1 MKRVVMER
9 CGAPSEVIR
18 VEDAP
23 EPGAPGPHQ
32 ALVELVA
39 SPIHPADL
47 LTIMGMYAGDPGPL
61 PKVPGKEA
69 LGKVLAVGN
78 LVKHVKAGDLTPV
91 LLPNDGAWQE
101 RNLLPAE
108 TLVALPPEG
117 DPLQY
122 AMAIANPATAM
133 LLLQQVVSLKL
144 GDWVIQNA
152 ANSAV
157 GQYLIQL
164 AKRSGFRTVNVV
176 RRDGLTES
184 LQALGAD
191 IVLTDGMDLP
201 QRVARATNG
210 ASIKLAIDAVAGEA
224 AARLAACLA
233 PRGVLCNYG
242 FLSGANVQ
250 VSPAHLIGAEITVR
264 GFWLVPALANL
275 DGKGRV
281 KIFGELIAL
290 ISSGT
295 VKAAIE
301 ATYPLG
307 RVKEALSHAA
317 QGGRSGKIMLT
328 LA

>member
-1 MKRVVMER
+1 MER

-23 EPGAPGPHQ
+23 EPDSPGPHQ

-39 SPIHPADL
+39 SPIHPADF
-47 LTIMGMYAGDPGPL
+47 LTIMGMYMGDPGPL

-69 LGKVLAVGN
+69 LGKVLVVGN

-108 TLVALPPEG
+108 TLVALPPGG

-122 AMAIANPATAM
+122 SMAIANPATAM
-133 LLLQQVVSLKL
+133 LLLQQVVPLKL

-176 RRDGLTES
+176 RRDGLAES

-201 QRVARATNG
+201 QRVSRATNG
-210 ASIKLAIDAVAGEA
+210 ASIKLAIDAVSGEA

-233 PRGVLCNYG
+233 SGGVLCNFG
-242 FLSGANVQ
+242 LLSGANLQ
-250 VSPAHLIGAEITVR
+250 VSPAHLIGGAISVR
-264 GFWLVPALANL
+264 GFWLVPALGQL
-275 DGKGRV
+275 DHEGRAKV
-281 KIFGELIAL
+281 FGELIAL
-290 ISSGT
+290 ISSGAI
-295 VKAAIE
+295 KAAVE
-301 ATYPLG
+301 ATYPLD
-307 RVKEALSHAA
+307 RVKEALAHAA
-317 QGGRSGKIMLT
+317 RARRSGKILLT
-328 LA
+328 RV